1 MDLIIQTIIYTI
13 LAVLIPYIG
22 YRIYLYYFF
31 RKERKKTPLMRKIEE
46 ILEGMET
53 KEKAREERIVK
64 TEEVKAKRIEFRPIT
79 MDEVAALTKAI
90 EKIIFTDRDLSPAE
104 ISTLR
109 RLGLIRFYGRYYV
122 VTEDSFN
129 VVRSLVEKM
138 KKALEYNFSELD
150 WELFENG
157 IRALG
162 VVIFHEEEGPML
174 IPISDPFL
182 ILHKLGMPPTD
193 IYMLKTNRLVVGENT
208 FILHRVEEKEH
219 GRPIEHIII
228 AEVVEEE
235 NAKKYIEM
243 RSNTFIK
250 MAKQKVRS
258 AR

>member
-1 MDLIIQTIIYTI
+1 MDIYLIILLVVLFFVSLGTTYGIGRII
-13 LAVLIPYIG
+13 LHL
-22 YRIYLYYFF
+22 
-31 RKERKKTPLMRKIEE
+31 KERNKETLLMRRIKELARADIEKSVIRIEE
-46 ILEGMET
+46 S
-53 KEKAREERIVK
+53 EKRTEER
-64 TEEVKAKRIEFRPIT
+64 RIAPKT
-79 MDEVAALTKAI
+79 MDEITVITKAT

-104 ISTLR
+104 ISLLR
-109 RLGLIRFYGRYYV
+109 RLGIVDWYGEYYIITEHAFKIIR
-122 VTEDSFN
+122 D
-129 VVRSLVEKM
+129 LVEKM
-138 KKALEYNFSELD
+138 KRVLEYNLSELD
-150 WELFENG
+150 WELFRNG

-162 VVIFHEEEGPML
+162 VVLFHEEEGPML

-228 AEVVEEE
+228 AEVVGEE

-250 MAKQKVRS
+250 MAKRKMRGEK
-258 AR
+258 A